1 MSQSLDK
8 NVSSLRDHDAGW
20 VTRRDAAE
28 ALGRTAADAVSV
40 LIAHKDDPDV
50 DVRTAVRSALGWAS
64 AGLRS
69 VKPVPQSRSYTLEE
83 LANAC
88 AKDGRRRVE
97 RDGDG
102 YMVHAT
108 TKEGRQQVVCITPD
122 RRSDGHD
129 LIRVHTRCGPAG
141 ADTLHWALENNL
153 KLAHG
158 ALALGTNDGRE
169 EFVIVNCLIA
179 SEATPDA
186 VLASVKEMAHYGDWM
201 EQKLAGR
208 DEL

>member
-1 MSQSLDK
+1 MSQSLEK
-8 NVSSLRDHDAGW
+8 SISALRDRDAGW

-28 ALGRTAADAVSV
+28 ALGRTAADAVSALV
-40 LIAHKDDPDV
+40 AQKDDPDV
-50 DVRTAVRSALGWAS
+50 DVRTAVRTALGWAS
-64 AGLRS
+64 AGLRN

-83 LANAC
+83 LANGC
-88 AKDGRRRVE
+88 AKEGRRRVE
-97 RDGDG
+97 RNGEE
-102 YMVHAT
+102 YIVHTT
-108 TKEGRQQVVCITPD
+108 TKEGRGQTVYITPEQ
-122 RRSDGHD
+122 RSDGLD

-141 ADTLHWALENNL
+141 TDTMRWALENNL

-158 ALALGTNDGRE
+158 ALALSTNDGRE

-179 SEATPDA
+179 NEATPDA

-208 DEL
+208 DDL

>member
-1 MSQSLDK
+1 MSQSLEK
-8 NVSSLRDHDAGW
+8 TISSLHDRDAGW
-20 VTRRDAAE
+20 VSRRDAAE
-28 ALGRTAADAVSV
+28 ALGKVAAEAVSALV
-40 LIAHKDDPDV
+40 AQKDEPDV

-69 VKPVPQSRSYTLEE
+69 IKPVPQSRSYTLEE

-88 AKDGRRRVE
+88 AKEGRRKVE
-97 RDGDG
+97 GKGDE
-102 YMVHAT
+102 YIVYVT
-108 TKEGRQQVVCITPD
+108 TKEGRQQIVYITPD
-122 RRSDGHD
+122 RRSDGLD
-129 LIRVHTRCGPAG
+129 LVRVYTRCGPAG
-141 ADTLHWALENNL
+141 ADTMRWALENNL
-153 KLAHG
+153 KLVHG
-158 ALALGTNDGRE
+158 ALALSTADGRE

-179 SEATPDA
+179 GEATPDG